1 MPLGAV
7 PPAPSAIRPPW
18 SPSSPTSSLKPSA
31 RAERGHDLFERLR
44 DAFRAALDAAAGP
57 ADLRALARE
66 MREAV
71 VEAKVAVVEVQDAIA
86 RTNRELT
93 VERQRL
99 ADAERR
105 GRLAGEI
112 QDQETVSIAERFAAK
127 HRERIGVLEHKLTA
141 QREESAL
148 TERELAE
155 MQDQLKSAERNRPA
169 MDGDRST
176 EQAWR
181 EMQSSG
187 GARPG
192 MDLQDELL
200 KSDMDRAAREAAA
213 ARQLEELKKKM
224 RKE

>member
-1 MPLGAV
+1 
-7 PPAPSAIRPPW
+7 
-18 SPSSPTSSLKPSA
+18 
-31 RAERGHDLFERLR
+31 
-44 DAFRAALDAAAGP
+44 
-57 ADLRALARE
+57 

-71 VEAKVAVVEVQDAIA
+71 VDAKVAVAEVQEAVA
-86 RTNRELT
+86 RTEREVAL
-93 VERQRL
+93 ERQRL

-112 QDQETVSIAERFAAK
+112 QDRETVTVAGRFATK
-127 HRERIGVLEHKLTA
+127 HRERVGVLERKLVA
-141 QREESAL
+141 QREELAL
-148 TERELAE
+148 AQRELDE
-155 MQDQLKSAERNRPA
+155 MQTQLKSAERDRPA
-169 MDGDRST
+169 MQGDSST

-181 EMQSSG
+181 DVQSAG

-192 MDLQDELL
+192 VDLQDELL

>member
-1 MPLGAV
+1 MSEA
-7 PPAPSAIRPPW
+7 
-18 SPSSPTSSLKPSA
+18 TN
-31 RAERGHDLFERLR
+31 LFERLR
-44 DAFRAALDAAAGP
+44 DAFRAALDAAGP

-71 VEAKVAVVEVQDAIA
+71 VEAKVAVVEIQDAIA
-86 RTNRELT
+86 RTDRELGL
-93 VERQRL
+93 ERQRL

-112 QDQETVSIAERFAAK
+112 QDQETVSVAERFTAK
-127 HRERIGVLEHKLTA
+127 HRERIGVLEHKLAA
-141 QREESAL
+141 QREELAL
-148 TERELAE
+148 AERELGE
-155 MQDQLKSAERNRPA
+155 MQGQLRSAERDRPA
-169 MDGDRST
+169 MEGDRST

-181 EMQSSG
+181 EMQGSG

-192 MDLQDELL
+192 MDVQDELL

-213 ARQLEELKKKM
+213 ARQLEELKRKM